1 MDDALAPTALRDD
14 AGASAP
20 EAAGPAG
27 VDPVALRSWLAE
39 HRPDLL
45 GDGPLTATLLAGGKS
60 NLTYRIDGGARPLVL
75 RRPPLGHV
83 LRTAHDMAREFRVI
97 SALAHTDVP
106 VPAAY
111 VLVEDAD
118 GAAGVGTDFYLMEL
132 VDGRVLRTAADNA
145 GYDPETLRGLGF
157 RLVETLAALH
167 AIDPADVGLADFG
180 RPDGYL
186 ARQVRRWGEQ
196 YDGSR
201 SRDLPDLDRLLA
213 RVADDV
219 PETRFTSL
227 LHGDFRLDNVL
238 VAQDAEGRAS
248 VAAILDWEM
257 ATIGDSLADLGLLGL
272 YWNLSEVAPES
283 PRLGLSAVDP
293 AVGYPEFDELCA
305 RYAELRGIRL
315 PSLSWYLAFA
325 ALKLAIIV
333 EGIHY
338 RHEAGETL
346 GPGFDGIGDMVAPL
360 ARYGLRVL
368 DEEAA

>member
-1 MDDALAPTALRDD
+1 
-14 AGASAP
+14 
-20 EAAGPAG
+20 
-27 VDPVALRSWLAE
+27 
-39 HRPDLL
+39 
-45 GDGPLTATLLAGGKS
+45 
-60 NLTYRIDGGARPLVL
+60 VL

-132 VDGRVLRTAADNA
+132 VDGSVLRTAADNA

-213 RVADDV
+213 RVADDL

-238 VAQDAEGRAS
+238 VAHDAEGRAS

-315 PSLSWYLAFA
+315 LRGIRPCLRLRRPSNIRPSPHRPPACRRDRRVRGVSERFLRDLVRGWNGARA
-325 ALKLAIIV
+325 NR
-333 EGIHY
+333 
-338 RHEAGETL
+338 RHGDRRVL
-346 GPGFDGIGDMVAPL
+346 GPAYRGVCRAPG
-360 ARYGLRVL
+360 ARP
-368 DEEAA
+368 

>member
-1 MDDALAPTALRDD
+1 M
-14 AGASAP
+14 
-20 EAAGPAG
+20 
-27 VDPVALRSWLAE
+27 
-39 HRPDLL
+39 
-45 GDGPLTATLLAGGKS
+45 
-60 NLTYRIDGGARPLVL
+60 DGGARPMVL

-83 LRTAHDMAREFRVI
+83 LRTAHDMAREFRI
-97 SALAHTDVP
+97 IQALAGTDVP

-111 VLVEDAD
+111 VLVDDAD
-118 GAAGVGTDFYLMEL
+118 GTAGVGTDFYLMEL
-132 VDGRVLRTAADNA
+132 VEGRILRAASDNA

-186 ARQVRRWGEQ
+186 ARQVRRWGQQ

-201 SRDLPDLDRLLA
+201 SRDVPELDRLLERIA
-213 RVADDV
+213 NDI

-238 VAQDAEGRAS
+238 VAHDAGGRAS

-272 YWNLSEVAPES
+272 YWNLAEVGLGS
-283 PRLGLSAVDP
+283 PDLGLTAIDP

-325 ALKLAIIV
+325 ALKLAIIL

-346 GPGFDGIGDMVAPL
+346 GPGFDGIGNLVAPL
-360 ARYGLRVL
+360 ARYGLRAL
-368 DEEAA
+368 EEDA